1 MLLRTN
7 QTLYNFVRCKHVV
20 QERLLLVMLT
30 LLAVPG
36 LVLPA
41 SAQSGDGG
49 LTIVY
54 LDVGQGDSTIIR
66 MPNGRA
72 MLIDGGEREQ
82 TQTILNMAADLD
94 IKEFDVVVAT
104 HPHADHI
111 GGLVEVFNKFPVGR
125 VLDSGQFHTTKTFED
140 YLTAIEENKI
150 PYTMAQEGDTID
162 LDPSV
167 ELRVLNPPR
176 TLPFGSHDP
185 DQFNNNSVVIKLTYG
200 EFTAIF
206 PGDIEQATERR
217 LASLDIDVDVLLA
230 SHHGSRYSNTAP
242 YLAAAS
248 PEAMIIYSGDDNIY
262 GYPHEETL
270 ERISNLE
277 PVLFRTDVDGHIRL
291 VANQTHY
298 RIETSATDRTVV
310 VPEFQDLVVISIL
323 PIAAIIVLTRRFFA

>member
-1 MLLRTN
+1 MQDRRIL
-7 QTLYNFVRCKHVV
+7 VV
-20 QERLLLVMLT
+20 ILM
-30 LLAVPG
+30 LAVPG

-41 SAQSGDGG
+41 SAQSGDNN

-66 MPNGRA
+66 MPNGKA

-82 TQTILNMAADLD
+82 TQTILNTAADLD
-94 IKEFDVVVAT
+94 VKGFDVVVAT

-111 GGLVEVFNKFPVGR
+111 GGLIEVFNKFPVGR

-150 PYTMAQEGDTID
+150 PYAMAQEGDTID

-167 ELRVLNPPR
+167 ELRILNPPK

-185 DQFNNNSVVIKLTYG
+185 DQFNNNSVVVKLTYG

-206 PGDIEQATERR
+206 PGDIEQSTEKR
-217 LASLDIDVDVLLA
+217 LASSDIDVDVLLA

-248 PEAMIIYSGDDNIY
+248 PEAMIIYSGADNIY
-262 GYPHEETL
+262 GYPHTETL
-270 ERISNLE
+270 ERISKLE
-277 PVLFRTDVDGHIRL
+277 PVLFRTDVDGHIKL

-310 VPEFQDLVVISIL
+310 VPEFQDLVVISLL

>member
-1 MLLRTN
+1 
-7 QTLYNFVRCKHVV
+7 
-20 QERLLLVMLT
+20 MLT
-30 LLAVPG
+30 MLAVAG

-41 SAQSGDGG
+41 SAQSDSD

-54 LDVGQGDSTIIR
+54 IDVGQGDSTIIR
-66 MPNGRA
+66 MPNGKA

-82 TQTILNMAADLD
+82 TQTILNMAADLG
-94 IKEFDVVVAT
+94 IREFDVVVAT

-111 GGLVEVFNKFPVGR
+111 GGLIGVFDVFPVGR

-150 PYTMAQEGDTID
+150 PYAMARDGDTID
-162 LDPSV
+162 LDPTV
-167 ELRVLNPPR
+167 ELLILNPPE

-185 DQFNNNSVVIKLTYG
+185 DQFNNNSVVVKLTYG

-206 PGDIEQATERR
+206 PGDIEQATEKR
-217 LASLDIDVDVLLA
+217 LAGSDIDVDVLLA
-230 SHHGSRYSNTAP
+230 SHHGSRYSNTTP

-248 PEAMIIYSGDDNIY
+248 PEAMIIYSGADNTY

-270 ERISNLE
+270 ERISNLG
-277 PVLFRTDVDGHIRL
+277 PVLFRTDVDGHIKL

-310 VPEFQDLVVISIL
+310 VPEFQDLVVVSLL
-323 PIAAIIVLTRRFFA
+323 PIAAIIVTRRFSAWRS

>member
-1 MLLRTN
+1 M
-7 QTLYNFVRCKHVV
+7 RCKHVV
-20 QERLLLVMLT
+20 QDRRILVVILM
-30 LLAVPG
+30 LAVPG

-41 SAQSGDGG
+41 SAQSGDNN

-66 MPNGRA
+66 MPNGKA

-82 TQTILNMAADLD
+82 TQTILNTAADLD
-94 IKEFDVVVAT
+94 VKGFDVVVAT

-111 GGLVEVFNKFPVGR
+111 GGLIEVFNKFPVGR

-150 PYTMAQEGDTID
+150 PYAMAQEGDTID

-167 ELRVLNPPR
+167 ELRILNPPK

-185 DQFNNNSVVIKLTYG
+185 DQFNNNSVVVKLTYG

-206 PGDIEQATERR
+206 PGDIEQSTEKR
-217 LASLDIDVDVLLA
+217 LASSDIDVDVLLA

-248 PEAMIIYSGDDNIY
+248 PEAMIIYSGADNIY
-262 GYPHEETL
+262 GYPHTETL
-270 ERISNLE
+270 ERISKLE
-277 PVLFRTDVDGHIRL
+277 PVLFRTDVDGHIKL

-310 VPEFQDLVVISIL
+310 VPEFQDLVVISLL

>member
-1 MLLRTN
+1 M
-7 QTLYNFVRCKHVV
+7 
-20 QERLLLVMLT
+20 
-30 LLAVPG
+30 LAVPG

-41 SAQSGDGG
+41 SAQSGDNN

-66 MPNGRA
+66 MPNGKA

-82 TQTILNMAADLD
+82 TQTILNTAADLD
-94 IKEFDVVVAT
+94 VKGFDVVVAT

-111 GGLVEVFNKFPVGR
+111 GGLIEVFNKFPVGR

-150 PYTMAQEGDTID
+150 PYAMAQEGDTID

-167 ELRVLNPPR
+167 ELRILNPPK

-185 DQFNNNSVVIKLTYG
+185 DQFNNNSVVVKLTYG

-206 PGDIEQATERR
+206 PGDIEQSTEKR
-217 LASLDIDVDVLLA
+217 LASSDIDVDVLLA

-248 PEAMIIYSGDDNIY
+248 PEAMIIYSGADNIY
-262 GYPHEETL
+262 GYPHTETL
-270 ERISNLE
+270 ERISKLE
-277 PVLFRTDVDGHIRL
+277 PVLFRTDVDGHIKL

-310 VPEFQDLVVISIL
+310 VPEFQDLVVISLL